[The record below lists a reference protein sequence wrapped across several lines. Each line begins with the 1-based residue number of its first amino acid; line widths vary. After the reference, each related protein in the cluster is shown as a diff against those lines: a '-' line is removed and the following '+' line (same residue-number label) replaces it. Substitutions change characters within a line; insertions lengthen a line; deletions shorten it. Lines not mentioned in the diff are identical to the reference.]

1 MLFQK
6 IYPYAL
12 VKFDQE
18 QEEPVRNAEGLCI
31 EVAKGKSNVH
41 SFVCIKYVKSHSTVV
56 WFLLWQACH

>member
-18 QEEPVRNAEGLCI
+18 QEEPVRNAEGFCI

-41 SFVCIKYVKSHSTVV
+41 SFQMFKSHSTFV